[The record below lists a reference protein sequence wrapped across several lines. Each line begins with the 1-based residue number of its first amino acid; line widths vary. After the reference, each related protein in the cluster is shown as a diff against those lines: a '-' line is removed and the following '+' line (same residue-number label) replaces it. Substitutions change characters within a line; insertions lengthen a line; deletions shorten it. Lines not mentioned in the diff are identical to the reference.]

1 VQAAVIVIMLGIWQ
15 VLLMVVHSIL
25 EKCMVR
31 SDGKDRLWAE
41 RAIKRL
47 LGRCKLVL
55 DLETRVEEGR
65 KAFIRGWL
73 ISLQHIVSAA
83 LCFPMAAGFMDEPV
97 AAALMRQ
104 GALTEVA
111 YELTDCMEMIYRR
124 FSDPEY
130 FKETFSPIL
139 LALAISH
146 HLMGTMV
153 IPMNLYYPNERY
165 YGMMVFFL
173 QLTAGVSFLCSQYA
187 YTLDV
192 TQRKDLL
199 QMRFLNMVSWFGIV
213 ISRGPLFYMVAYKL
227 LAVFYAD
234 SAMVFFSVGIAAVL
248 AMSGFNLIVFADAKK
263 RMAKFMKTTAAAV
276 ECTREEEDAGDDV
289 ITKKDAKACLKQGL
303 LQNEQPAR
311 CDKVETAWRK
321 NQDTVTQNSCGPRL
335 AAGTLLVNTVWSKA
349 AGNNG
354 VNHGVSCGGAESDAT
369 LAGSDQEKVNQHVK
383 PNEESNN

>member
-1 VQAAVIVIMLGIWQ
+1 MATLFAKMLWSEPELKVQAAVIVIMLGIWQ

-83 LCFPMAAGFMDEPV
+83 LCFPMVAGFMDEPV

-248 AMSGFNLIVFADAKK
+248 AMSGFNLIVFADATK

-289 ITKKDAKACLKQGL
+289 ITKKDAKA
-303 LQNEQPAR
+303 
-311 CDKVETAWRK
+311 
-321 NQDTVTQNSCGPRL
+321 
-335 AAGTLLVNTVWSKA
+335 
-349 AGNNG
+349 
-354 VNHGVSCGGAESDAT
+354 
-369 LAGSDQEKVNQHVK
+369 
-383 PNEESNN
+383 